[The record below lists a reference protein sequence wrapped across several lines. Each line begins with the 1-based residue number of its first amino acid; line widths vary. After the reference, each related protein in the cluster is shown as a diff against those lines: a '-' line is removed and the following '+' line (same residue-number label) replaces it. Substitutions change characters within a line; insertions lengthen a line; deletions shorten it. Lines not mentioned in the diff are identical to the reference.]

1 MNVPLSTQAV
11 SNRAAREKPMA
22 PPARNRDEL
31 RGLDQ
36 ILSMLDN
43 GDYLPQLI
51 SDLEKLNIEMKDFS
65 QAFGCKSK
73 GQITI
78 TLALTND
85 RFGQIEMTANH
96 AVKVPKAP
104 AAKAILWTTADGQM
118 TPSNP
123 NQTRMEIRD
132 IGGGRSLVPSDD
144 R

>member
-1 MNVPLSTQAV
+1 MTFRTLPTTETL
-11 SNRAAREKPMA
+11 MA
-22 PPARNRDEL
+22 PPARTRAEL

-51 SDLEKLNIEMKDFS
+51 TDLETLNVEMKDFS

-73 GQITI
+73 GKITI
-78 TLALTND
+78 TLDLTND
-85 RFGQIEMTANH
+85 RYGQIEMTANH
-96 AVKVPKAP
+96 VVKVPKAP

-123 NQTRMEIRD
+123 NQTRMTIREVD
-132 IGGGRSLVPSDD
+132 GGRELRPYDNE
-144 R
+144 